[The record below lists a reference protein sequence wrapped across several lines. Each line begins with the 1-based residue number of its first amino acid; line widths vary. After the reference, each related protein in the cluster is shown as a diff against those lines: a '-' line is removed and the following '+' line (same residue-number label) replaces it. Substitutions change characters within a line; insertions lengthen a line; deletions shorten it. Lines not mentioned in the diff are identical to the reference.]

1 MFNLHYNLYLLNQ
14 FDLVS
19 NFFLNNQNR
28 GDVLNEYTK
37 NTMLRSSFSIK

>member
-1 MFNLHYNLYLLNQ
+1 MFNLHYNLILLNQ

-28 GDVLNEYTK
+28 GDV
-37 NTMLRSSFSIK
+37 